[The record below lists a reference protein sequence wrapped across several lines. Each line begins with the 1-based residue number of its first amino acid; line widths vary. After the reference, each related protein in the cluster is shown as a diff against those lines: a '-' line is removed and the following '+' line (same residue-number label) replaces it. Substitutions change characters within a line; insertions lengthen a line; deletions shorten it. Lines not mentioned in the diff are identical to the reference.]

1 MKNYRENVIKTFKE
15 HRELSPHEA
24 RLLDWTVGLS
34 GETGEVCE
42 LVKHH
47 IYGKEDLDKMELA
60 KEIGDVMW
68 YLTALAETAG
78 IHIEDVL
85 ELNTAKLAH
94 RHGDKYCDKASKERH
109 AKEQK
114 FEQTETYAAIRN
126 RILGGK

>member
-1 MKNYRENVIKTFKE
+1 MKEYRMNVVRTFKE
-15 HRELSPHEA
+15 HVELAPHQA

-34 GETGEVCE
+34 GEAGEVSE
-42 LVKHH
+42 LIKHH
-47 IYGKEDLDKMELA
+47 IYGKEELNKMELA

-94 RHGDKYCDKASKERH
+94 RHGAKYCDKASKERH
-109 AKEQK
+109 AKEEK
-114 FEQTETYAAIRN
+114 FEQTETYQIIRK
-126 RILGGK
+126 RILGEE